1 VKVGDLVKLKNSY
14 NTWTE
19 QVRGVIIESVDK
31 VDNFLIEF
39 EVFNILW
46 HDGTVGHPFFRD
58 SDLEVISESR

>member
-1 VKVGDLVKLKNSY
+1 MKVGDLVKLKNSY
-14 NTWTE
+14 NDWSK
-19 QVRGVIIESVDK
+19 QAHGMIIESVDK
-31 VDNFLIEF
+31 VRNSLIEF